1 VTINT
6 DFDTRRGAW
15 TLRNVGPMLLENRSQ
30 VLLYGAALV
39 MVVAFSIASPVFF
52 SADNFLNIGRQT
64 TLVSIIAVGMTFV
77 IISGQIDISVASNV
91 ALSGMVAAIAMQQF
105 GDFWGIGAA
114 AGILCGMAVG
124 LVNGIVTAVWRVP
137 SFLVTLGMLGIAR
150 GTALLLTDAKPVLIN
165 DPNYY
170 AIFGEGSILGIPAP
184 VLWTIVALAIGAVL
198 LHGTRFGRRVYAT
211 GGNAVAARYSGINTV
226 RTTIVAFLIVGALA
240 GLAALVLTA
249 RFHAARPDVASG
261 LELDVIA
268 AVILGGTS
276 LFGGRGLIF
285 GTLMGSL
292 IIGILNNG
300 LVLLGV
306 NSAAQLVIKGI
317 IIIVAVGISNKR

>member
-1 VTINT
+1 MTIETAPAVNR
-6 DFDTRRGAW
+6 FAGTRSF
-15 TLRNVGPMLLENRSQ
+15 LYENRSQ
-30 VLLYGAALV
+30 VLLYGAAAV
-39 MVVAFSIASPVFF
+39 MVVIFSVASPVFF

-64 TLVSIIAVGMTFV
+64 TLVSIVAVGMTFV

-91 ALSGMVAAIAMQQF
+91 ALSGMVAAIAMQYIAEV
-105 GDFWGIGAA
+105 WAVGAI
-114 AGILCGMAVG
+114 AGLLCGMLVG
-124 LVNGIVTAVWRVP
+124 LVNGVIVAVWKVP
-137 SFLVTLGMLGIAR
+137 SFLVTLGMLGAAR
-150 GTALLLTDAKPVLIN
+150 GTALLLTETKPVLIN
-165 DPNYY
+165 DPTYY
-170 AIFGEGSILGIPAP
+170 AIFGEGAIAGVPAP
-184 VLWTIVALAIGAVL
+184 IIWTIVAMVIGGIV

-211 GGNAVAARYSGINTV
+211 GGNPVAARYSGINTV
-226 RTTIVAFLIVGALA
+226 RTTLMTFVIVGALA
-240 GLAALVLTA
+240 GLAALIMTS
-249 RFHAARPDVASG
+249 RFHAARPDVATG

-306 NSAAQLVIKGI
+306 SSAAQLVVKGA
-317 IIIVAVGISNKR
+317 IIVLAVGISSKR

>member
-1 VTINT
+1 VSTST
-6 DFDTRRGAW
+6 DLKVNRRIPA
-15 TLRNVGPMLLENRSQ
+15 LREIGSFLLENRSQ
-30 VLLYGAALV
+30 VLLYGAALA
-39 MVVAFSIASPVFF
+39 MVIAFTIASPVFF
-52 SADNFLNIGRQT
+52 SLDNFLNIGRQT
-64 TLVSIIAVGMTFV
+64 ALVSIVAVGMTFV

-114 AGILCGMAVG
+114 AGVLCGMAVG
-124 LVNGIVTAVWRVP
+124 LVNGVVTAVWGVP

-150 GTALLLTDAKPVLIN
+150 GAALLLTGTKPVLIN
-165 DPNYY
+165 DPAYY

-184 VLWTIVALAIGAVL
+184 IVWTIVALAVGAVL

-249 RFHAARPDVASG
+249 RFHAARPDVAAG

-306 NSAAQLVIKGI
+306 NSAAQLVIKGA
-317 IIIVAVGISNKR
+317 IIIVAVAISIRR

>member
-1 VTINT
+1 VSTTT
-6 DFDTRRGAW
+6 DLKTNRGIP
-15 TLRNVGPMLLENRSQ
+15 TLRDTGSFLIENRSQ

-39 MVVAFSIASPVFF
+39 MVVAFSISSPVFF
-52 SADNFLNIGRQT
+52 SLDNFLNIGRQT
-64 TLVSIIAVGMTFV
+64 SLVSIIAVGMTFV

-91 ALSGMVAAIAMQQF
+91 ALSGMVAAIAMQQL
-105 GDFWGIGAA
+105 GDSWGIGAA

-124 LVNGIVTAVWRVP
+124 LINGIVTAVWRVP

-150 GTALLLTDAKPVLIN
+150 GTALLITDAKPVLIN
-165 DPNYY
+165 DPAYY
-170 AIFGEGSILGIPAP
+170 AIFGEGSIAGIPAP
-184 VLWTIVALAIGAVL
+184 ILWTIIALAIGAVL
-198 LHGTRFGRRVYAT
+198 LHGTRFGRRIYAT
-211 GGNAVAARYSGINTV
+211 GGNSVAARYSGINTV
-226 RTTIVAFLIVGALA
+226 RTTVIAFLIVGALA

-249 RFHAARPDVASG
+249 RFHAARPDLASG